1 MEPILCPWCGHEM
14 TLVHLTGWF
23 PPDIRNRY
31 TCLHC
36 MADAPCGTD
45 EQDAYEKAR
54 RRRNGTE
61 RHGKGGAERRT

>member
-1 MEPILCPWCGHEM
+1 MTEPILCPWCGHEM
-14 TLVHLTGWF
+14 TLVHLSGWF

-54 RRRNGTE
+54 IIPAGDDVRRESYGR
-61 RHGKGGAERRT
+61 